1 MCIVHNHPFLEPT
14 AQTKQAFY
22 QILFFAKDIILTLP
36 LWVFMLGRKNWKAV
50 ARPINNN
57 YTFSLFSK
65 HTISCSQKKTKLPK
79 NKSANQTVKEEKKR
93 INENNDFLPAQ
104 NTCKM
109 SSLKSDSK
117 KNEKRKKKKNFWCFT
132 IKVFQ

>member
-1 MCIVHNHPFLEPT
+1 M
-14 AQTKQAFY
+14 Y
-22 QILFFAKDIILTLP
+22 
-36 LWVFMLGRKNWKAV
+36 
-50 ARPINNN
+50 
-57 YTFSLFSK
+57 FSLFPNTPFLVLRK
-65 HTISCSQKKTKLPK
+65 KLSCQK

-117 KNEKRKKKKNFWCFT
+117 KRKWKKEKKEKFLVLYYQSVSVILFLAPRKCWGWDMKKLECDLWYTTFPVNT
-132 IKVFQ
+132 

>member
-1 MCIVHNHPFLEPT
+1 M
-14 AQTKQAFY
+14 Y
-22 QILFFAKDIILTLP
+22 FFFI
-36 LWVFMLGRKNWKAV
+36 
-50 ARPINNN
+50 
-57 YTFSLFSK
+57 SK
-65 HTISCSQKKTKLPK
+65 HTFSCSQKKTKLPK

-117 KNEKRKKKKNFWCFT
+117 KRKWKKKKKEKFLVLYYQSVSVILFLAPRKCWGWDMKKLECDLWYTTFPVNT
-132 IKVFQ
+132 